1 MSWVCPECGGVCGVI
16 DSRTTGQGQR
26 RRRLCKGCGGRF
38 TTIEMR
44 VQEGQRTIDLLGRA
58 RQVRREERH
67 AIMLELADFLK
78 AQDVVEESEESRD

>member
-1 MSWVCPECGGVCGVI
+1 MSW
-16 DSRTTGQGQR
+16 
-26 RRRLCKGCGGRF
+26 
-38 TTIEMR
+38 

-67 AIMLELADFLK
+67 AIMLELVDFLK